1 MCGDDADRPGSPK
14 SPRATGKKKLL
25 ASISTRFF
33 LFCILLLL
41 GKENILFLFL
51 NFLKISDNDGRRGAK
66 DVAK

>member
-1 MCGDDADRPGSPK
+1 MPTDQEAQSPHPQLE
-14 SPRATGKKKLL
+14 SKKLL
-25 ASISTRFF
+25 ASVSTRFF
-33 LFCILLLL
+33 FFCILLLF